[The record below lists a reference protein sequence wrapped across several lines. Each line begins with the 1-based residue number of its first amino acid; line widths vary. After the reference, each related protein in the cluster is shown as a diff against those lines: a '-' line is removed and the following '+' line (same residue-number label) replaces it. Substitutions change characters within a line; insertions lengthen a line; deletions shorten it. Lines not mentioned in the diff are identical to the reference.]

1 MISSDRSYKHRSE
14 TAAELISQND
24 GPKRTESD
32 TPRSRTGVLEPSQM
46 PLYPTYFDI
55 GLRLLLTFVACGLI
69 GLDREMRGHPA
80 GLRTTMLVGL
90 AASVAMIQT
99 NILLPMDGKTPSSF
113 AVMDLMR
120 LPLGILTGVGFIGGG
135 AILRYGASVKGVT
148 TAATLWVVT
157 VIGLCMGGGQL
168 ILGCAATALVIA
180 TLWLLKAVDL
190 RLSRVHRARVT
201 VETVPGGTMAGDV
214 PPVLDQY
221 DHRFI
226 QHREL
231 KSGAQLL
238 TFEVRWSGRSRTAPP
253 QALVEGLMQSHRLKS
268 FELIQGDH

>member
-1 MISSDRSYKHRSE
+1 
-14 TAAELISQND
+14 
-24 GPKRTESD
+24 
-32 TPRSRTGVLEPSQM
+32 
-46 PLYPTYFDI
+46 
-55 GLRLLLTFVACGLI
+55 
-69 GLDREMRGHPA
+69 
-80 GLRTTMLVGL
+80 MLVGL

-99 NILLPMDGKTPSSF
+99 NILLPIDGKTPSSF

-135 AILRYGASVKGVT
+135 AILRYGANIRGVT

-168 ILGCAATALVIA
+168 ILGCAATVLVMT

-201 VETVPGGTMAGDV
+201 VETVLGGTTAGDV

-226 QHREL
+226 RRREL
-231 KSGAQLL
+231 KSGARLL
-238 TFEVRWSGRSRTAPP
+238 TFEVRWSGQSRAAPP

>member
-1 MISSDRSYKHRSE
+1 
-14 TAAELISQND
+14 
-24 GPKRTESD
+24 
-32 TPRSRTGVLEPSQM
+32 
-46 PLYPTYFDI
+46 
-55 GLRLLLTFVACGLI
+55 
-69 GLDREMRGHPA
+69 
-80 GLRTTMLVGL
+80 MLVGL

-113 AVMDLMR
+113 AVMDMMR

-135 AILRYGASVKGVT
+135 AILRYGASIRGVT

-168 ILGCAATALVIA
+168 ILGCAATALVML

-201 VETVPGGTMAGDV
+201 VETTLGGPTDTDV

-226 QHREL
+226 RQCEL
-231 KSGAQLL
+231 ESGARLL
-238 TFEVRWSGRSRTAPP
+238 TFEVRWSGRSRATPP
-253 QALVEGLMQSHRLKS
+253 RALVDGLMRSHRLKY